1 MIEKKRKKWF
11 WFTLIVTVSILSM
24 IMLTMII
31 VDPYFHFHGPIKGIQ
46 YRLYT
51 ERYMNSGIA
60 KNFEYDT
67 VITGSSMNQNFKTSL
82 MDELY
87 GVKSIKIPFS
97 GAGFEE
103 IKNTL
108 EVAFNSKNDVRYV
121 LWGLDYNGLNREY
134 DFQGYNEYP
143 DYLYDNNPFNDTS
156 YVFNKTILFE
166 GLLNT
171 FFYNLSGEETT
182 SFDEYSSWD
191 APGGWESIHRT
202 YRRSKEILPMEE
214 ITEKEIERV
223 TKNVT
228 ENIVNLA
235 KTYPNTTFLLFYTPY
250 SALYWESIYRDGWL
264 DKQLEM
270 EKIATELM
278 LECENIKLYSFC
290 QETEITDNIMNYRDK
305 EHYLKDI
312 NDMIM
317 QWIAE
322 GKGLVTKDNYIE
334 NIVWE
339 REYYLNFDYDKLY
352 VGNEEYKEP
361 WQ

>member
-1 MIEKKRKKWF
+1 MIEKKQKNWF
-11 WFTLIVTVSILSM
+11 WITLITTVSILIM
-24 IMLTMII
+24 IMLTMVI
-31 VDPYFHFHGPIKGIQ
+31 VDPYFHFHGPLNGIK

-60 KNFEYDT
+60 RNFEYDT

-82 MDELY
+82 MDELF
-87 GVKSIKIPFS
+87 GTKAIKIPFS

-108 EVAFNSKNDVRYV
+108 EVALNSKNDIKYV

-182 SFDEYSSWD
+182 SFDDYSSWD

-202 YRRSKEILPMEE
+202 YRRSGEILPIEE
-214 ITEKEIERV
+214 ISEEERERV
-223 TKNVT
+223 TKNIM
-228 ENIVNLA
+228 ENIVKLA
-235 KTYPNTTFLLFYTPY
+235 QAYPDTQFLLFYTPY

-278 LECENIKLYSFC
+278 LECKNIKLYSFC
-290 QETEITDNIMNYRDK
+290 QETHITDDIMNYRDK

-312 NDMIM
+312 NDMIL

-322 GKGLVTKDNYIE
+322 GKGLVTKENYMDKIQ
-334 NIVWE
+334 WE
-339 REYYLNFDYDKLY
+339 KEYYQNFDYDKLY
-352 VGNEEYKEP
+352 VGNEQYKEP